1 MTWKDILTN
10 EEKKEYFKNL
20 EKFLKEEYT
29 NKVIYPKKE
38 EIYRAFDLVP
48 YENVKVV
55 ILGQDPYHNVG
66 QANGLAFSV
75 NENIDLP
82 ASLKNIYKEIENEY
96 GYRMQKNGDL
106 TNWAKQGVLLLNT
119 VLTVEEHKPNSHK
132 NKGWEQF
139 TDAIIKYL
147 SSREK
152 PLIFVLWGLNARS
165 KKKYIATRHYVLEA
179 PHPSPLS
186 CYRGFFGCNHFK
198 KINEILQYLHE
209 KEINWY

>member
-106 TNWAKQGVLLLNT
+106 TSWAKQGVLLLNT

-152 PLIFVLWGLNARS
+152 PLIFVLWGSNARS

>member
-1 MTWKDILTN
+1 MTWKDILIN

-38 EIYRAFDLVP
+38 EIYRAFDLVS

-75 NENIDLP
+75 NENIELP

>member
-1 MTWKDILTN
+1 M
-10 EEKKEYFKNL
+10 
-20 EKFLKEEYT
+20 
-29 NKVIYPKKE
+29 VS
-38 EIYRAFDLVP
+38 

-75 NENIDLP
+75 NENIELP

-152 PLIFVLWGLNARS
+152 PLILFYGGWMQGLR
-165 KKKYIATRHYVLEA
+165 
-179 PHPSPLS
+179 
-186 CYRGFFGCNHFK
+186 
-198 KINEILQYLHE
+198 KIYSD
-209 KEINWY
+209 